1 MMHPLWSHN
10 QKRTALYLLLI
21 LMIALIGWSACK
33 PDYQQHQMQ
42 VTATAYNSHLSQT
55 SGDPWVTAWGDTL
68 DPRMKA
74 IAVSRDLIDSGL
86 THGTQVEIEGLPGS
100 YTVRDKMHWRW
111 QRKIDIYMG
120 TDVEKAR
127 EWGRQDVI
135 IRWKIPASDSS
146 QH

>member
-1 MMHPLWSHN
+1 MHQAYIHNKNRKALQLVIFFMMVLFG
-10 QKRTALYLLLI
+10 L
-21 LMIALIGWSACK
+21 SACG

-68 DPRMKA
+68 DSTMKA

-86 THGTQVEIEGLPGS
+86 THGTRVQIGGLPGN

-120 TDVEKAR
+120 TDVKKAR
-127 EWGRQDVI
+127 EWGIQDVT
-135 IRWKIPASDSS
+135 IRWKTPANESS
-146 QH
+146 RH